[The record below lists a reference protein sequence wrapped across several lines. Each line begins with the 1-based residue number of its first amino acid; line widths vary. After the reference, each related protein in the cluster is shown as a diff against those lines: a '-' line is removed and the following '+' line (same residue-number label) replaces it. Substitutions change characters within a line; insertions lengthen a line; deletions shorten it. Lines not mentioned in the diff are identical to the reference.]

1 MRRCLLSHTEPRSAA
16 PSFSSPFGGADQGSE
31 QAVAIFYGSGG
42 EFSQLCIPDELR
54 WRVETIGLQVECGH
68 VLLLDVV
75 AAIKSAMPP
84 DWLSEHK
91 MDADCS
97 SIVFSMST
105 REIIDV
111 YASALRAWGAENPIG
126 PGIDDSILSSG
137 SISVESISATAFD
150 VPKTIS
156 QPNGRGFRFSENDS
170 QVSYPNG
177 PISLFTQAVVG
188 PHTPLKFAHFSFK
201 YLGGND
207 AWSVGVI
214 PESQSENP
222 EVLWRSRDAIG
233 RVNGSHGSHLRSF
246 QPNRGD
252 TLASCIDAV
261 QSVWFLS
268 VNGAVVAREHIPPSC
283 FPVRLGFCGHNG
295 STFQLI
301 PGAEVPPEILGQCKM
316 SMAVNNASKWQVIS
330 DSLKI
335 HDDLVRLFNY
345 YVWPHCSCSGFAM
358 TAAGSLTIPTMP
370 FLWKKLMDDS
380 FPGQTSLQEHSSRHA
395 MATPL
400 FGINSISTSLLLHH
414 KSHPMHLTSILYVAL

>member
-1 MRRCLLSHTEPRSAA
+1 MRRRLLSYTEPRSTS
-16 PSFSSPFGGADQGSE
+16 PSSASPFGGADQDSE
-31 QAVAIFYGSGG
+31 QQVAIFYGSGG
-42 EFSQLCIPDELR
+42 ELSELCIPDELR
-54 WRVETIGLQVECGH
+54 WRVETLGVQVECGH

-105 REIIDV
+105 REILDI
-111 YASALRAWGAENPIG
+111 YTSALRAWGAENPIG

-137 SISVESISATAFD
+137 SIPVECISATAFD

-156 QPNGRGFRFSENDS
+156 QPNGGRGFRFSENDS
-170 QVSYPNG
+170 QVTYPNG

-201 YLGGND
+201 YIGGNE

-214 PESQSENP
+214 PESQSHNTD
-222 EVLWRSRDAIG
+222 VLWRSREAIG

-246 QPNRGD
+246 QTNRGD
-252 TLASCIDAV
+252 TMTTCIDAV
-261 QSVWFLS
+261 QSLWFLS
-268 VNGAVVAREHIPPSC
+268 VNGTVVAREHIPPHY

-301 PGAEVPPEILGQCKM
+301 PGAEVPPEVLSQCQVSISVK
-316 SMAVNNASKWQVIS
+316 SASVWQVIS
-330 DSLKI
+330 VKNIMISA
-335 HDDLVRLFNY
+335 RFFSY
-345 YVWPHCSCSGFAM
+345 YV
-358 TAAGSLTIPTMP
+358 
-370 FLWKKLMDDS
+370 
-380 FPGQTSLQEHSSRHA
+380 
-395 MATPL
+395 
-400 FGINSISTSLLLHH
+400 
-414 KSHPMHLTSILYVAL
+414 